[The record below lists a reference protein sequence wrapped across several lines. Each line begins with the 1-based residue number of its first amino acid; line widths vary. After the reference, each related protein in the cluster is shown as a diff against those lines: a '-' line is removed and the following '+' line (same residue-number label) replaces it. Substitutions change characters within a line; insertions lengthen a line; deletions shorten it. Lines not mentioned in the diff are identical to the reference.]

1 MQLFWASLGTALLLA
16 AAAFVHLR
24 IPRFTAAGR
33 VAALRAIL
41 VATGLGFAL
50 ATALVYTGSLPT
62 PLVVLSA
69 FGLVHVPAAL
79 ILLLKGERGEGR
91 T

>member
-1 MQLFWASLGTALLLA
+1 MELFWASLGTALLLA
-16 AAAFVHLR
+16 ATLFVHIR
-24 IPRFTAAGR
+24 IPRFTVAGR
-33 VAALRAIL
+33 VMVTRAIL

-50 ATALVYTGSLPT
+50 ATGFFYTGSLPM

-69 FGLVHVPAAL
+69 FGLVHAPAAL
-79 ILLLKGERGEGR
+79 ILLLKGGRGEGR